1 MMAVH
6 SGTAYPYSTT
16 YLVTQLSKGAP
27 PPVAHTCRAF
37 YTPSVWLALYNLL
50 VATEFMVIV
59 TPAGSESLGQWDAGR
74 HHPGDGPRVSRHMR
88 KEWKPCKPR
97 GSVPSPLELGD
108 PLAGNH
114 RWSDE
119 PEVEEA

>member
-1 MMAVH
+1 MAVH

-50 VATEFMVIV
+50 VATEFVVMLPPLVASRSSSRRQGGTTLV
-59 TPAGSESLGQWDAGR
+59 PVRESADTCGG
-74 HHPGDGPRVSRHMR
+74 
-88 KEWKPCKPR
+88 
-97 GSVPSPLELGD
+97 LEAL
-108 PLAGNH
+108 
-114 RWSDE
+114 
-119 PEVEEA
+119 